1 MADRMLG
8 GCAVGLQDL
17 RILRLPPIFYDHHD
31 VDVMCW
37 RSLSTPGKRE
47 IIERTMEVDASVLL
61 HIWSLA
67 AAAERRANDQR
78 AICCGYGTTR
88 VLPSREPRLSTQIWW
103 RSILRQHLQST
114 STWLRDTERLFI
126 CGQSH
131 GPCRTLLAHSGGL
144 TTMSNI
150 ATLLQGPPEPPPL
163 HGTATCL

>member
-88 VLPSREPRLSTQIWW
+88 VLPSREPRLSTQ
-103 RSILRQHLQST
+103 T
-114 STWLRDTERLFI
+114 
-126 CGQSH
+126 
-131 GPCRTLLAHSGGL
+131 
-144 TTMSNI
+144 
-150 ATLLQGPPEPPPL
+150 
-163 HGTATCL
+163 